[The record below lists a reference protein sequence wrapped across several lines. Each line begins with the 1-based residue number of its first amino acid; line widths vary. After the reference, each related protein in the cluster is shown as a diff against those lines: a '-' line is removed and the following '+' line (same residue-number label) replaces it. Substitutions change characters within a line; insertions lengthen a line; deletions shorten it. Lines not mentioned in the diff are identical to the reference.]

1 MILQMQRGRSHRL
14 SVLLTVAGL
23 ACVDPKTD
31 SGASDAESAPT
42 DADET
47 VDDAGDGEPP
57 GMEGMVAAHN
67 AVRAGVGVPDVIWDD
82 ALADIAAEWAAWL
95 AADGCYLEHDYSSP
109 YGENLYW
116 SSFQSNPT
124 QVVDAWASEVVYYD
138 YPSNSCERGEMC
150 GHYTQLVWSTTER
163 VGCAM
168 ATCADGS
175 EIWMCDYDPPGNYV
189 GEWPY

>member
-1 MILQMQRGRSHRL
+1 MTLQMHRGRSHRL
-14 SVLLTVAGL
+14 SVLWTVAGL

-47 VDDAGDGEPP
+47 IDDAGDGEPP